1 MRCGTTHHNHP
12 EPDIVVT
19 VVWIVVV
26 TVSGTGVVLVV
37 VPRAAAQ
44 HTSVARLPQASKT
57 IPEVNF
63 SGKRSACHQ
72 KFAAIAHS
80 AKGRDSATAAP
91 AGNRDQW
98 T

>member
-1 MRCGTTHHNHP
+1 MVGQPLDPAPTTGRPDRSVQQSEEDVQFVECTPSKKKEMRCGTTHHNHP

-44 HTSVARLPQASKT
+44 HTSVARLPQAS
-57 IPEVNF
+57 
-63 SGKRSACHQ
+63 
-72 KFAAIAHS
+72 
-80 AKGRDSATAAP
+80 
-91 AGNRDQW
+91 
-98 T
+98 